1 MKLRLILCV
10 LGLLVGVAQSA
21 RVKDVATLEGVQEV
35 PLVGYGLI
43 VGLAGTGDGT
53 KSAFTVQSTVN
64 MLRNLGIQVP
74 DEKIRTKN
82 IAAVMITAKL
92 DPFRRKG
99 AKFDVTIASLGDAR
113 SLEGGVLLMSPL
125 QGPDQE
131 IYAIAQGAIATGGF
145 SVQGK
150 KTSSSR
156 KKNHTLTALIPG
168 GATVEK
174 TIPVTWA
181 QGGKLRW
188 LLNEPDFSSAKAM
201 ADAINA
207 ELRQE
212 IAMVEDAGAISLNV
226 GEGNSLNTAGV
237 GSLPALVAAAENA
250 SFTLH
255 TRAKVI
261 MNERTGTIVAGTDV
275 QISEVTVSHGGINLS
290 INAEE
295 GISQP
300 NPLTQGNTRTIVQE
314 QLQAQEEGGGSDDVK
329 VMPRIES
336 AGQLAEALN
345 SLGVSPRDIISI
357 FQAIQKAGALEA
369 ELIVL

>member
-1 MKLRLILCV
+1 MNFKLSILMI
-10 LGLLVGVAQSA
+10 LVGLNIATAA
-21 RVKDVATLEGVQEV
+21 RVKDVASLEGVQEV

-43 VGLAGTGDGT
+43 VGLAGTGDGP

-74 DEKIRTKN
+74 DAKIRTRN
-82 IAAVMITAKL
+82 IAAVMITARL

-131 IYAIAQGAIATGGF
+131 IYAIAQGALATGGF
-145 SVQGK
+145 SLQGK
-150 KTSSSR
+150 KTSSSK

-168 GATVEK
+168 GATVER

-207 ELRQE
+207 VLKQELA
-212 IAMVEDAGAISLNV
+212 IVEDAGAISLNI
-226 GEGNSLNTAGV
+226 GEGASLNTAGI
-237 GSLPALVAAAENA
+237 GSLPALVATAENA

-275 QISEVTVSHGGINLS
+275 KISEVTVSHGGINLS
-290 INAEE
+290 INSEE

-300 NPLTQGNTRTIVQE
+300 SPLTQGKTKTVIQE
-314 QLQAQEEGGGSDDVK
+314 QLDAKEEFESDDVK

-345 SLGVSPRDIISI
+345 GLGVSPRDIISI